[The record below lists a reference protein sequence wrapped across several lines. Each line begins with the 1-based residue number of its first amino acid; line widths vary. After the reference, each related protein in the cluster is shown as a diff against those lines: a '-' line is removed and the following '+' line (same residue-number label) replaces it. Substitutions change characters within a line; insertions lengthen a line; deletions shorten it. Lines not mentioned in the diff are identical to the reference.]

1 MSSSWPIFAFNY
13 PDNATELL
21 HCLPSLPNTKP
32 LREILTLSV
41 MYVSKGCFVFVKRN
55 GKSKLETKVLAIVT
69 VIFVVYV
76 YFVIACALLWSVNT
90 QINPMRKLDNRYK
103 KSDQTLYEKRMSLLF
118 NHHNESHASKKFV
131 HNCPIP

>member
-55 GKSKLETKVLAIVT
+55 GKSKLEQVLAIVT

-76 YFVIACALLWSVNT
+76 YFVIACALLWC
-90 QINPMRKLDNRYK
+90 R
-103 KSDQTLYEKRMSLLF
+103 
-118 NHHNESHASKKFV
+118 
-131 HNCPIP
+131 